1 MNGRID
7 VFPLETGLYRL
18 VETDEAGRFTDSYLL
33 IGADAAL
40 LIDTQRCPG
49 KLYETVRALADRPL
63 EVVITHLHPDH
74 FGPSAADFLR
84 AGVPVWVFREELEA
98 LAAFD
103 PVAFPVRCDAEFGLR
118 GLREGQEFDLGGL
131 RLRVLALTGHT
142 PKGAMLLEPD
152 RGWLFS
158 GDALG
163 NRSFWMQVDGAS
175 SLETFA
181 AALEAQLAV
190 LQAVPRLR
198 IFTGHGIGECWQGM
212 DWAEAVLQ
220 TTKAIVRGAACG
232 HPAESH
238 WPGTLCLDT
247 PVFPEGYFYRAAR
260 VRAPRP

>member
-1 MNGRID
+1 M
-7 VFPLETGLYRL
+7 L
-18 VETDEAGRFTDSYLL
+18 S
-33 IGADAAL
+33 
-40 LIDTQRCPG
+40 
-49 KLYETVRALADRPL
+49 
-63 EVVITHLHPDH
+63 
-74 FGPSAADFLR
+74 SAAR
-84 AGVPVWVFREELEA
+84 ASGTVVWVFREELEA

-142 PKGAMLLEPD
+142 PKGAMPLEPD

-212 DWAEAVLQ
+212 DWAEAVLR

-232 HPAESH
+232 HPAESR

-247 PVFPEGYFYRAAR
+247 PVFPEAITVHDEEHQMVYCEGLADVLHQCYETRRLPSELGVAWAK
-260 VRAPRP
+260 APQTMDLTHYNSFTPSL